1 MVDVSDLTNAHY
13 RPVHLC
19 GGALG
24 ARIDGRL
31 IIFENIA
38 PRADAKSPVTA
49 ARGWVSGCGWMGRSV
64 GRSIGRSVGWFV
76 CQTSRMKTSSPQ
88 LTPVLVVMT
97 SISSGK
103 RW

>member
-1 MVDVSDLTNAHY
+1 MDVSDLTNAHY
-13 RPVHLC
+13 RPVHHLC

-64 GRSIGRSVGWFV
+64 CR
-76 CQTSRMKTSSPQ
+76 
-88 LTPVLVVMT
+88 LVRVPNIKNENLFT
-97 SISSGK
+97 SINTRVGSDDVD
-103 RW
+103 